1 MQGSYLVCAISSD
14 HVQNGVFTSRVVW
27 DPCIG
32 LDNLSVQYEDLSAVC
47 DEPLNLPPRPDTVF
61 RGRSAGHVVVG
72 VLGMCLWDHWVGRN
86 NGRVKRRCCYEVHR
100 PLHGGHMLEGS
111 QVE

>member
-47 DEPLNLPPRPDTVF
+47 DEPLNLPSRPYAVF
-61 RGRSAGHVVVG
+61 GGHSGGHVVVG
-72 VLGMCLWDHWVGRN
+72 VSGCVYGIIGWKGTTAEW
-86 NGRVKRRCCYEVHR
+86 KRRCYEVHR
-100 PLHGGHMLEGS
+100 PRYEGHMLGGL